1 MSSEPKHISVCIC
14 TYKRPPLLKRLL
26 IQMETQET
34 DGLFTFSVVVADN
47 DRGQSAKA
55 VVEEIASRSPMQV
68 FYCVEPRQN
77 IALARNL
84 AIENASGNFIAFI
97 DDDEFPIPRW
107 LVKLYTACEEYGV
120 DGVLGPVVPHF
131 EAGTP
136 PWVRRGGFYNR
147 PIYPKGLRLDWRKG
161 RTGNV
166 LLKRDIIPAGRPAFR
181 EEFRA
186 GEDQDFFRRM
196 VDLGYRFIW
205 SADAIVYESV
215 PPFRCRR
222 SVMLRRA
229 LLRGAS
235 AALQPTVGV
244 VNIAKSVLA
253 IVIYVS
259 ALPVALLL
267 GQHRFMTLLVKL
279 CDHLGKLLALL
290 GINPIKEQYV
300 TE

>member
-1 MSSEPKHISVCIC
+1 M
-14 TYKRPPLLKRLL
+14 
-26 IQMETQET
+26 QMESQET

-47 DRGQSAKA
+47 DRGESARPI
-55 VVEEIASRSPMQV
+55 VEEIADRSRMT
-68 FYCVEPRQN
+68 FLYCVEPRQN
-77 IALARNL
+77 IALARNR
-84 AIENASGNFIAFI
+84 AIENASGDFIAFI
-97 DDDEFPIPRW
+97 DDDEFPIRRW
-107 LVKLYTACEEYGV
+107 LVNLYTACEGYGV

-131 EAGTP
+131 EVGTP
-136 PWVRRGGFYNR
+136 RWVRRGSFYKR
-147 PIYPKGLRLDWRKG
+147 PIYPTGLRLNWRKG

-166 LLKRDIIPAGRPAFR
+166 LLKRDIIPAVKPAFR

-244 VNIAKSVLA
+244 VSVAKSVLA
-253 IVIYVS
+253 IVIYVC

-267 GQHRFMTLLVKL
+267 GQHRLMTLLVKL

>member
-1 MSSEPKHISVCIC
+1 M
-14 TYKRPPLLKRLL
+14 LKRLL
-26 IQMETQET
+26 MQLETQES
-34 DGLFTFSVVVADN
+34 DGLFTFSAVVADN
-47 DRGQSAKA
+47 DREESAKPI
-55 VVEEIASRSPMQV
+55 VEEAANRLRMGIS
-68 FYCVEPRQN
+68 YCVEPRQN
-77 IALARNL
+77 IALARNR
-84 AIENASGNFIAFI
+84 AIETASGNFISFI
-97 DDDEFPIPRW
+97 DDDEFPIRRW
-107 LVKLYTACEEYGV
+107 LLDLYTVCQEYSV

-136 PWVRRGGFYNR
+136 TWVQKGDFYKR
-147 PIYPKGLRLDWRKG
+147 PIYPTGLPLNWRKG

-166 LLKRDIIPAGRPAFR
+166 LLKRDIIPTEKPAFR

-196 VDLGYRFIW
+196 VDLGYRFVW

-222 SVMLRRA
+222 SVMMRRA

-244 VNIAKSVLA
+244 VSVAKSALA
-253 IVIYVS
+253 IVIYIS

-267 GQHRFMTLLVKL
+267 GQHRIMTLLVKL
-279 CDHLGKLLALL
+279 CDHLGKLLALA

>member
-1 MSSEPKHISVCIC
+1 MNPCSKHISVCIC
-14 TYKRPPLLKRLL
+14 TYKRPLMLKRLL
-26 IQMETQET
+26 MQLETQES
-34 DGLFTFSVVVADN
+34 DGLFTFSAVVADN
-47 DRGQSAKA
+47 DREESAKPI
-55 VVEEIASRSPMQV
+55 VEEAMNELRMAIS
-68 FYCVEPRQN
+68 YCVEPRQN
-77 IALARNL
+77 IALARNR
-84 AIENASGNFIAFI
+84 AIKTASGNFIAFI

-107 LVKLYTACEEYGV
+107 LVNLYTACQEYGV
-120 DGVLGPVVPHF
+120 DGVLGPVLPHF

-136 PWVRRGGFYNR
+136 TWVRKGSFYKR
-147 PIYPKGLRLDWRKG
+147 PIYPTGLTLNWRKG

-166 LLKRDIIPAGRPAFR
+166 LLKRDIVPFEEPAFR

-196 VDLGYRFIW
+196 MDLGYRFVW

-235 AALQPTVGV
+235 AALQPTVGALSV
-244 VNIAKSVLA
+244 AKSVLA
-253 IVIYVS
+253 IVIYVC
-259 ALPVALLL
+259 ALPAALLL
-267 GQHRFMTLLVKL
+267 GQHRLMTLLVKL

>member
-14 TYKRPPLLKRLL
+14 TYKRPLLLKRLL
-26 IQMETQET
+26 ILMETQET

-47 DRGQSAKA
+47 DREQSAKA

-107 LVKLYTACEEYGV
+107 LVKLYTACEDYGV

-147 PIYPKGLRLDWRKG
+147 PIYPTGLRLDWRKG

-196 VDLGYRFIW
+196 VGSGISLHLVGGCHRLRIRSSVSLPAVSHAAAGIVAWRQRCLAADRGGCEHREICARNRDLCICIAG
-205 SADAIVYESV
+205 
-215 PPFRCRR
+215 
-222 SVMLRRA
+222 
-229 LLRGAS
+229 S
-235 AALQPTVGV
+235 AAAGTT
-244 VNIAKSVLA
+244 
-253 IVIYVS
+253 
-259 ALPVALLL
+259 PVHDATCE
-267 GQHRFMTLLVKL
+267 TL
-279 CDHLGKLLALL
+279 
-290 GINPIKEQYV
+290 
-300 TE
+300 